1 MCKDFRKIKKNK
13 FALLLLIIN
22 FSSSLTLYIYRKAPE
37 TTAIITLIEN
47 VLLFILSVLDLF
59 KVRCPCKKKEEQ
71 TIENATSLLEALF
84 ESQNFVEQLKELKAK
99 KYKNAEKLV
108 DDIKREAEKLFNKL

>member
-1 MCKDFRKIKKNK
+1 MKNNK

-22 FSSSLTLYIYRKAPE
+22 FSSSLTLYVYRKAPE

-59 KVRCPCKKKEEQ
+59 KVRCPCKKKEEED
-71 TIENATSLLEALF
+71 TIENANSFLQILF
-84 ESQNFVEQLKELKAK
+84 ESQKIVKQLKELKAK
-99 KYKNAEKLV
+99 KYKNAEKFIN
-108 DDIKREAEKLFNKL
+108 DIKREAEKLINKL